1 MQKTMSKEDRIKIIQ
16 SLETERNSRVLC
28 YVTGDRPSYGMGTP
42 SLAAGIGSDVVRYF
56 RDLLK
61 EVGEQ
66 DSIDLFLYSRGGEL
80 TTPLP
85 IVHLIRSDCK
95 KFNLLIPYKAHSAA
109 TLICL
114 GADEIVMGEM
124 GQLSPI
130 DPTTYNVFNP
140 IDPTMRYHVLHLLY

>member
-1 MQKTMSKEDRIKIIQ
+1 MAQKAQ
-16 SLETERNSRVLC
+16 ALLLSLMET
-28 YVTGDRPSYGMGTP
+28 GTV
-42 SLAAGIGSDVVRYF
+42 SETKFIRKSSEAF
-56 RDLLK
+56 RDILK

-66 DSIDLFLYSRGGEL
+66 ERIDLFLYSRGGEL

-85 IVHLIRSDCK
+85 IVHLIKSHCK
-95 KFNLLIPYKAHSAA
+95 KFNILIPYKAHSAA
-109 TLICL
+109 ILICL

-140 IDPTMRYHVLHLLY
+140 LILVILLE